1 MIAHT
6 QDYIPNQNLPGLE
19 HRRKDEKSIDRYKK
33 SGKEKT
39 GC

>member
-1 MIAHT
+1 
-6 QDYIPNQNLPGLE
+6 LE